1 MNLAL
6 FIEELLWEHDCVI
19 LPGWGGFIANY
30 QSAKKNPI
38 THELFPPSRQL
49 SFNKHLTQQ
58 DGLLQSH
65 IAKKLFISIQE
76 AQQHIQNWVKEHHQK
91 LMNGEKILLAQIGV
105 FAQDVNGQIQFIP
118 SEHNTFLKSSF
129 GLPTIQLQVTQ
140 PHKLIQSTEK
150 SPYPHTKKWLVA
162 AGLALALGL
171 GIFATKQ
178 SLHHTDTA
186 GWNWNTQ
193 EIPSNYLPTTPQLPE
208 NNSVLPSPES
218 LRLITITD
226 YTHNTNN
233 KKAVESTASDK
244 SKAKSNSYKNNKTT
258 VNSGT
263 TWVVGGVFV
272 IKDNAVKKV
281 NLFQSIGFTG
291 AKVIDFDGRYYACY
305 GEAFGEEEEIN
316 LRKKVAQVDPF
327 AWTKR

>member
-49 SFNKHLTQQ
+49 SFNKHLIQQ

-65 IAKKLFISIQE
+65 VAKKLFIGIQE
-76 AQQHIQNWVKEHHQK
+76 AQQLIQNWVKEHHQK
-91 LMNGEKILLAQIGV
+91 LLNGEKILLPQLGV
-105 FAQDVNGQIQFIP
+105 FAQDLSGQIQFIP
-118 SEHNTFLKSSF
+118 SERNTFLKSSF
-129 GLPTIQLQVTQ
+129 GLPAIQLQVTQ
-140 PHKLIQSTEK
+140 PHKLIQSAEK
-150 SPYPHTKKWLVA
+150 VTYPHTKKWLVA
-162 AGLALALGL
+162 AGLALAIGL
-171 GIFATKQ
+171 GIFATQQ

-186 GWNWNTQ
+186 GWSWNTQ
-193 EIPSNYLPTTPQLPE
+193 DASSNYLPTTPPLPE
-208 NNSVLPSPES
+208 NKVKLPSPES
-218 LRLITITD
+218 LRLLDNSNLTD
-226 YTHNTNN
+226 LAKTSNDSESHKAEGV
-233 KKAVESTASDK
+233 KKEDVVI
-244 SKAKSNSYKNNKTT
+244 SKRKISPSQ
-258 VNSGT
+258 ST

-272 IKDNAVKKV
+272 IKDNADKKV
-281 NLFQSIGFTG
+281 ALMSSLGFQK
-291 AKVIDFDGRYYACY
+291 AKVIALEGRYYACY
-305 GEAFGEEEEIN
+305 GEVSGEQEEIN